1 MNKAQRIKA
10 AERIQ
15 TAHNADFGNYEA
27 HINRAELL
35 TLLAD
40 AERENEKLRG
50 YTIHTIDCTANFEEK
65 GGCICG
71 LDETLNNRESE

>member
-1 MNKAQRIKA
+1 MNKAQRQKA

-15 TAHNADFGNYEA
+15 KAHDADFGNYEA

-40 AERENEKLRG
+40 AERENDELRS
-50 YTIHTIDCTANFEEK
+50 YASHKHYCQPNASVVCTCK
-65 GGCICG
+65 
-71 LDETLNNRESE
+71 LDELLNNRESE